1 MDADR
6 GRIWQ
11 VDFLRGV
18 AVVGMVI
25 YHFLFDL
32 EFIFQLPIGVYRMPL
47 LLLARTVATVFLL
60 IVGFSAAIK
69 FERLKQGTIRK
80 VVASFGKKAVFIFVP
95 ALLITGVTFATF
107 PEQTVLL
114 GILHFIALSLVLI
127 IPFLYIKSNRIV
139 VAMGILFLY
148 LGSIF
153 SNLRTDHNCLLVFG
167 ITPYSFSS
175 FDYFPI
181 FPWFGIILLGLVLGR
196 NNRLIFQDKSSVM
209 VTPPSWF
216 AGLMIM
222 LGKHSLLIY
231 LLHQPVLWTM
241 LLIVKNL

>member
-18 AVVGMVI
+18 AVVGMVA

-47 LLLARTVATVFLL
+47 LLLSRTVAAIFLL
-60 IVGFSAAIK
+60 IVGFSAAVK
-69 FERLKQGTIRK
+69 FERLKHGTVRK
-80 VVASFGKKAVFIFVP
+80 VIASFGRKAAFILAP
-95 ALLITGVTFATF
+95 ALLVTGATFATF

-127 IPFLYIKSNRIV
+127 IPFLYIKSNRTV
-139 VAMGILFLY
+139 FSMGILFLY
-148 LGSIF
+148 LGSVL
-153 SNLRTDHNCLLVFG
+153 SNLRTDNIWLLVFG
-167 ITPYSFSS
+167 VTPYSFSS

-181 FPWFGIILLGLVLGR
+181 FPWFGVILFGLALGRRYGQVFQTAKTPSSSFAGQIIL
-196 NNRLIFQDKSSVM
+196 
-209 VTPPSWF
+209 
-216 AGLMIM
+216 

-231 LLHQPVLWTM
+231 LLHQPVLWAV